1 MPIVTRHDAT
11 SSIGAVANRK
21 KFWNGEK
28 IMTKQF
34 YDDFSKLPIAKM
46 AQSIADMTY
55 LFNETKVPTSH
66 YKAQLSK
73 GFEEMVEAS
82 VSVSLVNTIFNTLQ
96 ALQKESPK
104 LFYQAMEFTWSQF
117 ELNKKKNILDKDF
130 IQLFNQVEENGLT
143 YYTQNQQETNDNE

>member
-1 MPIVTRHDAT
+1 
-11 SSIGAVANRK
+11 
-21 KFWNGEK
+21 
-28 IMTKQF
+28 MTKQF

-66 YKAQLSK
+66 YKTQLSK
-73 GFEEMVEAS
+73 VFEEMVEAS

-104 LFYQAMEFTWSQF
+104 LFYQAMLCLDTKVKPSSITPSQYQAMDAQKSI
-117 ELNKKKNILDKDF
+117 NWTIF
-130 IQLFNQVEENGLT
+130 IQLLRQHLRYDCDYKN
-143 YYTQNQQETNDNE
+143 

>member
-1 MPIVTRHDAT
+1 
-11 SSIGAVANRK
+11 
-21 KFWNGEK
+21 
-28 IMTKQF
+28 MTKQF

-46 AQSIADMTY
+46 AQSIADMTH
-55 LFNETKVPTSH
+55 LFNETKVPTNH

-73 GFEEMVEAS
+73 GFEEIVEAS

-104 LFYQAMEFTWSQF
+104 LFYQAMLCLDTKVKPSSITPSQYQAMEFTWSQF

-143 YYTQNQQETNDNE
+143 YYTQNQQETDDNE